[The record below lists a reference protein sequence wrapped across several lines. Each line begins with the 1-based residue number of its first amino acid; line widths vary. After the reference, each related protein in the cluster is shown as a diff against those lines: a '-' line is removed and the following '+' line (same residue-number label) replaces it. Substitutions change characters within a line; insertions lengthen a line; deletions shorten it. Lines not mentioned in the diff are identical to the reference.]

1 MSSIL
6 LSNPFSGPPP
16 ALHTAVVEPSSG
28 AIAPMRSSESTS
40 NDNAASGGFGSGG
53 NRQEDTVALFQ
64 AKAGGR
70 WTRPA
75 DATGSSI
82 IGAQAGKPAL
92 GPDLPPVEMP
102 DILPTAPWFKDDD

>member
-16 ALHTAVVEPSSG
+16 ALLAAVAEPSTG
-28 AIAPMRSSESTS
+28 AIAPLQPSGSTS

-53 NRQEDTVALFQ
+53 NRQEETVALFQ
-64 AKAGGR
+64 AKAGGK

-82 IGAQAGKPAL
+82 IGAQAAQPAL